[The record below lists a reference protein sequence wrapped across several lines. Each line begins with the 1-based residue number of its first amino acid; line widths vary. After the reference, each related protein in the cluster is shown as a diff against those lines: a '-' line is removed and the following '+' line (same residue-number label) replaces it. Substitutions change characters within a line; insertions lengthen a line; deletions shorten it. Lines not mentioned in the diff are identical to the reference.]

1 MLHGVSDRVIGI
13 FDSGIGGLTV
23 FQAIRKQLPA
33 ENLIYVGDTARV
45 PYGTKSPETVTRYS
59 RDIVQFLLKQR
70 VKMIVVACNT
80 ASAFALPTLEQ
91 EFSVPIVGVIKAGV
105 KGALQTSAQP
115 SLGVIGTE
123 GTIQSGSY
131 TQEIK
136 AQNPAAQVMTQAC
149 PLFVPLVEEGW
160 METEAAALVTETYL
174 GPLRGKIDALILGC
188 THYPL
193 LRKVIQRVMGP
204 AVTLIDSAEETA
216 CAVTTLLTERQWA
229 KENGPGS
236 EQFFVT
242 DSPERFLKVGRL
254 FVDQLERVEKVEL

>member
-1 MLHGVSDRVIGI
+1 MLHGVSDRAIGI

-59 RDIVQFLLKQR
+59 RDIGRFLLKQR

-105 KGALQTSAQP
+105 KGALKTSAQP
-115 SLGVIGTE
+115 TLGVIGTE
-123 GTIQSGSY
+123 GTIRSGSY

-136 AQNPAAQVMTQAC
+136 AQNPAVQVMSQAC

-160 METEAAALVTETYL
+160 METEAAASITETYL
-174 GPLRGKIDALILGC
+174 GPLRGKIDVLILGC

-193 LRKVIQRVMGP
+193 LKKIIQRVIGP
-204 AVTLIDSAEETA
+204 AVTLIDSAEETSN
-216 CAVTTLLTERQWA
+216 AVVNLLREHRLT
-229 KENGPGS
+229 KETSPGS

-242 DSPERFLKVGRL
+242 DSPERFLKVGKL
-254 FVDQLERVEKVEL
+254 FVDGLERVTQAEI

>member
-1 MLHGVSDRVIGI
+1 MRYEANHNPIGI

-23 FQAIRKQLPA
+23 FQAIRRQLPA

-80 ASAFALPTLEQ
+80 ASAFALPALEQ
-91 EFSVPIVGVIKAGV
+91 ELSIPILGVIKAGV
-105 KGALQTSAQP
+105 QGGLKASRQQK
-115 SLGVIGTE
+115 LGVIGTE
-123 GTIQSGSY
+123 GTIRSGSY
-131 TQEIK
+131 ETEIRKWEPNTQ
-136 AQNPAAQVMTQAC
+136 VTSLAC

-160 METEAAALVTETYL
+160 METEAAALVTGTYL

-193 LRKVIQRVMGP
+193 LKKVIQRVMGP

-216 CAVTTLLTERQWA
+216 CAVTALLTERQWA
-229 KENGPGS
+229 KESGPGS

-242 DSPERFLKVGRL
+242 DSPERFLKVGKL
-254 FVDQLERVEKVEL
+254 FVDQLERVEKVDL